1 MASRAV
7 RAETIAEPEDQPI
20 GRPSLRS
27 ASRAWVNRAAV
38 AGCHDVIVVRP
49 HDAAM
54 RRRTFLS
61 VVGGAAAL
69 TIASTVTGCSLFG
82 SNDGAPTVVRAPA
95 VSDPITGLIA
105 TTRLHILRLEAAIAA
120 YPDQAALLTPLRDDR
135 AAQLAAL
142 EAEDARVNPPGTGAS
157 SSATSSAPASGQVTV
172 PPSPAAAIS
181 SIRGDAAT
189 AQVQFTDAVSN
200 ASRYRAALY
209 GSIAASLA
217 SHRAILA

>member
-1 MASRAV
+1 
-7 RAETIAEPEDQPI
+7 
-20 GRPSLRS
+20 
-27 ASRAWVNRAAV
+27 
-38 AGCHDVIVVRP
+38 
-49 HDAAM
+49 M

-69 TIASTVTGCSLFG
+69 TIASTVSGCSLFSG
-82 SNDGAPTVVRAPA
+82 DDGAPTVVPAPA

-105 TTRLHILRLEAAIAA
+105 TTRLHVLRLEAAIAA
-120 YPDQAALLTPLRDDR
+120 YPDQAPLLTPLRDDR
-135 AAQLAAL
+135 AAQLAGL
-142 EAEDARVNPPGTGAS
+142 EAEYARVNPAVTGV
-157 SSATSSAPASGQVTV
+157 SSADAPAAPTAAPTAAVSGQVAV
-172 PPSPAAAIS
+172 PPSPEAAIS

-209 GSIAASLA
+209 GSIAATLA

>member
-1 MASRAV
+1 
-7 RAETIAEPEDQPI
+7 
-20 GRPSLRS
+20 
-27 ASRAWVNRAAV
+27 
-38 AGCHDVIVVRP
+38 
-49 HDAAM
+49 M

-69 TIASTVTGCSLFG
+69 TITSTFTGCSLFSG
-82 SNDGAPTVVRAPA
+82 DDGAPTVVPAPA

-105 TTRLHILRLEAAIAA
+105 TTRLHVLRLEAAIAA
-120 YPDQAALLTPLRDDR
+120 YPDQAPLLTPLRDDR
-135 AAQLAAL
+135 AAQLAGL
-142 EAEDARVNPPGTGAS
+142 EAEYARVNPSATGAS
-157 SSATSSAPASGQVTV
+157 SAAPTVPASGQVAA
-172 PPSPAAAIS
+172 PASPEAAIS

-209 GSIAASLA
+209 GSIAATLA

>member
-1 MASRAV
+1 
-7 RAETIAEPEDQPI
+7 
-20 GRPSLRS
+20 
-27 ASRAWVNRAAV
+27 
-38 AGCHDVIVVRP
+38 
-49 HDAAM
+49 M

-69 TIASTVTGCSLFG
+69 TIASTVTGCSLFTG
-82 SNDGAPTVVRAPA
+82 DDGAPTVLPAPA
-95 VSDPITGLIA
+95 VSDPIAGLIA

-120 YPDQAALLTPLRDDR
+120 YPDQAPLLTPLRDDR
-135 AAQLAAL
+135 VAQLAGL
-142 EAEDARVNPPGTGAS
+142 EAEYARVNPAGAS
-157 SSATSSAPASGQVTV
+157 STAAPTAPTLPASGQIAAA
-172 PPSPAAAIS
+172 PSPEAAIS

>member
-1 MASRAV
+1 
-7 RAETIAEPEDQPI
+7 
-20 GRPSLRS
+20 
-27 ASRAWVNRAAV
+27 
-38 AGCHDVIVVRP
+38 
-49 HDAAM
+49 M

-69 TIASTVTGCSLFG
+69 TIASTVTGCSLFSG
-82 SNDGAPTVVRAPA
+82 DDGAPTVLPAPA

-105 TTRLHILRLEAAIAA
+105 TTRLHVLRLEAASAA
-120 YPDQAALLTPLRDDR
+120 YPDQAPLLTPLRDDR

-142 EAEDARVNPPGTGAS
+142 EAEYARVNPAGVS
-157 SSATSSAPASGQVTV
+157 SPDAPTAPTVPASGQIAV
-172 PPSPAAAIS
+172 PPSPEAAIS

>member
-1 MASRAV
+1 
-7 RAETIAEPEDQPI
+7 
-20 GRPSLRS
+20 
-27 ASRAWVNRAAV
+27 
-38 AGCHDVIVVRP
+38 
-49 HDAAM
+49 M

-69 TIASTVTGCSLFG
+69 TIASTVTGCSLFSG
-82 SNDGAPTVVRAPA
+82 DDGAPTVLPAPA
-95 VSDPITGLIA
+95 VSDPIAGLIA

-120 YPDQAALLTPLRDDR
+120 YPDQAPLLTPLRDDR

-142 EAEDARVNPPGTGAS
+142 EAEYARVNPAGVS
-157 SSATSSAPASGQVTV
+157 SPDAPTAPTVPASGQIAV
-172 PPSPAAAIS
+172 PPSPEAAIS

>member
-1 MASRAV
+1 
-7 RAETIAEPEDQPI
+7 
-20 GRPSLRS
+20 
-27 ASRAWVNRAAV
+27 
-38 AGCHDVIVVRP
+38 
-49 HDAAM
+49 M

-69 TIASTVTGCSLFG
+69 TIASTVTGCSLF
-82 SNDGAPTVVRAPA
+82 SADDGAPTVVPAPA

-105 TTRLHILRLEAAIAA
+105 TTRLHVLRLEAAIAA
-120 YPDQAALLTPLRDDR
+120 YPDQAPLLTPLRDDR
-135 AAQLAAL
+135 AAQLAGL
-142 EAEDARVNPPGTGAS
+142 EAEYARVNPAVTGV
-157 SSATSSAPASGQVTV
+157 SSADAPAAPTAAVSGQVAV
-172 PPSPAAAIS
+172 PPSPEAAIS

-209 GSIAASLA
+209 GSIAATLA